1 MIAECKHCQSASRTN
16 TDSNSY
22 SRGGGGEEAAA
33 AAVDGA
39 GGWIYLVTR
48 RWSAIRFLS
57 GSDNEK
63 VCCLLCASQNAYA
76 GTGRAG
82 GCACC
87 LSCTSGGDVLRCQ
100 YKWRRQQQLCRLCL
114 VTYAK
119 V

>member
-22 SRGGGGEEAAA
+22 SRGGEGAA
-33 AAVDGA
+33 DGA
-39 GGWIYLVTR
+39 GGRIYLVTR

-82 GCACC
+82 VRLLFELHFRWRCAA
-87 LSCTSGGDVLRCQ
+87 LPIQVDEAAPTVQTVS
-100 YKWRRQQQLCRLCL
+100 
-114 VTYAK
+114 
-119 V
+119 

>member
-16 TDSNSY
+16 TDSNSV
-22 SRGGGGEEAAA
+22 SRGGEGAA
-33 AAVDGA
+33 DGA
-39 GGWIYLVTR
+39 GGRIYLVTR

-82 GCACC
+82 SCACC

-100 YKWRRQQQLCRLCL
+100 YKWMRQQQLCRLCL